1 MILSIDLI
9 KQNDEWK
16 KCKTI
21 TKKYLSKL
29 TYEILNHF
37 SFFNKIKQLEMSI
50 SLCDDDYMQNIN
62 KCLRNNDKSTN
73 VISVSYNDD
82 GFFNNINH
90 FIEYLHLG
98 DIAFSY
104 KIIYNESVKQNKK
117 FIDHFTHLLVHGI
130 LHLLQYTHQD
140 EQDTLIMQDIEIEI
154 LKKFNIKDP
163 YIYQYE

>member
-16 KCKTI
+16 KCKAI

-29 TYEILNHF
+29 IYEILNHF
-37 SFFNKIKQLEMSI
+37 PHFNKVKSVEISI
-50 SLCDDDYMQNIN
+50 LLCDDEYMQNIN
-62 KCLRNNDKSTN
+62 KNLRDKDKSTN

-82 GFFNNINH
+82 GFFENTTDI
-90 FIEYLHLG
+90 IEYLHLG

-117 FIDHFTHLLVHGI
+117 FIDHFIHLLVHGI

-140 EQDTLIMQDIEIEI
+140 EQDTLIMQDTEIEI